1 MKSIHKTLGAFDDRA
16 VLIMDGYKSH
26 KIQLSLDEFAPMRV
40 EVRFL
45 VAHTSHITQPLDL
58 GIFWQAKTFMRSR
71 FQYLINLQDLD
82 DAIAKQIDRENLDQ
96 PPSPERGMMIIDL
109 IIQILTAFHQARP
122 QNGVS
127 VFKRLV
133 FSRAL
138 LDQTPTWSIA
148 RRLLTEPGCGSSSRD
163 LGFSEMSKKIE
174 QAYQQL
180 KIANMNNALQRA
192 SFADGAPASS
202 TIVSVAPQ
210 HARSAQFISH
220 PPSKRALHR
229 GDRRSERGVCPTSTT
244 QSAAQIVAAH
254 RAQSAHFG
262 TPSTPPHVHVTAATA
277 PQREQFV
284 PRRPH

>member
-1 MKSIHKTLGAFDDRA
+1 
-16 VLIMDGYKSH
+16 
-26 KIQLSLDEFAPMRV
+26 
-40 EVRFL
+40 
-45 VAHTSHITQPLDL
+45 
-58 GIFWQAKTFMRSR
+58 
-71 FQYLINLQDLD
+71 
-82 DAIAKQIDRENLDQ
+82 
-96 PPSPERGMMIIDL
+96 MMIVEFIL
-109 IIQILTAFHQARP
+109 QILTAFHQATP
-122 QNGVS
+122 PKNVVS
-127 VFKRLV
+127 AFEQAGICSRSTGPDPYMPYRETFVDRARVRLV
-133 FSRAL
+133 IKELGLF
-138 LDQTPTWSIA
+138 
-148 RRLLTEPGCGSSSRD
+148 RD
-163 LGFSEMSKKIE
+163 EQKIE
-174 QAYQQL
+174 QPHQQL

-262 TPSTPPHVHVTAATA
+262 TPSTPPNVHFTAATA